1 MRLNSHDEIEN
12 ILINNLKKG
21 SGIPEFIRDLQ
32 DSGIRDEHYK
42 ARRVAVTEVLC
53 AHSVAQQEA
62 FMQSPA
68 VKEKKWRHT
77 GSYRNEPRKNHE
89 SMNGQIV
96 PVEKFCHNC
105 GAKEFI
111 TERINKINFIDINY
125 AVLVKTIIPNEHF
138 EYTQSWAESK
148 ETSNYTHKLL
158 QQFR

>member
-1 MRLNSHDEIEN
+1 MEFFKNKCNHDKFPADKDIGYCPDCGELIEN
-12 ILINNLKKG
+12 QW
-21 SGIPEFIRDLQ
+21 FIVRCACC
-32 DSGIRDEHYK
+32 GVKHK
-42 ARRVAVTEVLC
+42 AVI
-53 AHSVAQQEA
+53 
-62 FMQSPA
+62 
-68 VKEKKWRHT
+68 K
-77 GSYRNEPRKNHE
+77 
-89 SMNGQIV
+89 NGQIV